1 MNAKKCIKVFVALA
15 ALAVSGFSLAAKEVE
30 KAWYFYTPED
40 IANVRATAKTE
51 RGKKILAKL
60 KGIVDE
66 RKKHSF
72 DIPEGKIGRSHSF
85 FCPAD
90 STMLV
95 FRIDKPHDHLCR
107 ICKKEWQGGGF
118 DAAWRNVWHSYNMK
132 DYLSANMWLYMAT
145 SDRQYAD
152 NIKEALLKY
161 ADFYPTTKNP
171 TPEEVK
177 KRYHLSR
184 MFDQWLDDCHIFY
197 VYARAFE
204 TVRKDIPEADQKKI
218 VDNFFKLL
226 GEQQMNR
233 GGGANWRVWN
243 NAFRATDAVV
253 LRDEEM
259 LDIALNGENGRNDGL
274 RGEIEREVN
283 SDGWYF
289 EASPGYHFFP
299 LQAFMA
305 GADAAKCRGENL
317 FDEKFYNMFGGVAKG
332 VYGDLSFIAHN
343 DGWYGQSLYQH
354 APLYEF
360 AYARMKNPFLKDL
373 LAHVYAK
380 TERDS
385 PESLLNP
392 GEIKPI
398 REPFKLETTIF
409 EDTGYAILRDGKNT
423 ASLLWGQS
431 GGGHGHPHRLVFT
444 LHDGNTEIVSDLGTS
459 GYGVPSYRGWYGHT
473 IAHNTVTVDF
483 KDQSMRKARGELL
496 EFNPSKAGGSVEAS
510 ANKSYEGVKM
520 NRKISLESGVFKDEF
535 KCESKDEHTYD
546 YALMLRIKPNFG
558 KLKLEEAKLNDDA
571 GYNFIKEVKRVEC
584 ARNSLE
590 FKLGNYAFKIESK
603 EPIEVFTG
611 VAPGAVGESVKSV
624 EDCLAYPLI
633 VRSKSKNMDIKMQA
647 TLR

>member
-1 MNAKKCIKVFVALA
+1 MNIGKLFKKALVISAFGLSLVSLSAKDF
-15 ALAVSGFSLAAKEVE
+15 E
-30 KAWYFYTPED
+30 KGWYFYTPED
-40 IANVRATAKTE
+40 IASVKKSAKTE

-60 KGIVDE
+60 RALVDE
-66 RKKHSF
+66 RKKYSF
-72 DIPEGKIGRSHSF
+72 EIPEGKIGRSHGF

-95 FRIDKPHDHLCR
+95 FRIDKPHDHLCK
-107 ICKKEWQGGGF
+107 ICKKEWRGGGF
-118 DAAWRNVWHSYNMK
+118 DAAWRNVWHTYSMK
-132 DYLSANMWLYMAT
+132 DYLTANMWLYMAS
-145 SDRQYAD
+145 SDKQYAD
-152 NIKEALLKY
+152 NIKDALLKY
-161 ADFYPTTKNP
+161 ADFYPTTKEP

-184 MFDQWLDDCHIFY
+184 MFDQWLDDCANFY
-197 VYARAFE
+197 VFARVFE
-204 TVRKDIPEADQKKI
+204 TVRKDISEADQKKI
-218 VDNFFKLL
+218 VDNFFKLV

-233 GGGANWRVWN
+233 KGGANWQVWN
-243 NAFRATDAVV
+243 NAFRATDAIV
-253 LRDEEM
+253 LRDEAM
-259 LDIALNGENGRNDGL
+259 LDAALNGKDGVKNGMRDAL
-274 RGEIEREVN
+274 EREVN
-283 SDGWYF
+283 DDGWYF
-289 EASPGYHFFP
+289 EASPGYHFYP
-299 LQAFMA
+299 LQGFMA

-317 FDEKFYNMFGGVAKG
+317 FDEKFYNMFGGIAKG
-332 VYGDLSFIAHN
+332 VYSDLSFIAHN

-360 AYARMKNPFLKDL
+360 AYARMKNPFLKNL

-380 TERDS
+380 IERDS

-392 GEIKPI
+392 EEIKPI
-398 REPFKLETTIF
+398 SEPFKLESTIF
-409 EDTGYAILRDGKNT
+409 ETTGYAILRDGKNT
-423 ASLLWGQS
+423 ASMLWGQS

-459 GYGVPSYRGWYGHT
+459 GYGAPSYRGWYGHT

-483 KDQSMRKARGELL
+483 KDQSMRNARGELV
-496 EFNPSKAGGSVEAS
+496 EFKPSTFGGSIEAN

-520 NRKISLESGVFKDEF
+520 NRKISLDKGVFTDEF

-558 KLKLEEAKLNDDA
+558 KLKLEEAKLNDDV
-571 GYNFIKEVKRVEC
+571 GYNFIKDVKRVEGVK
-584 ARNSLE
+584 NSLE
-590 FKLGNYAFKIESK
+590 FKLGSYAFKIESK

-611 VAPGAVGESVKSV
+611 VAPGAVGESVKSA